1 MTGRLS
7 KIASTLLTREVISC
21 GKDHFKVL
29 AQCKLIASEDS

>member
-21 GKDHFKVL
+21 KKDHFKVL
-29 AQCKLIASEDS
+29 SQCKLMVSEVS